1 MVICICEQFIVV
13 AILLQNGG
21 YIMQRKREI
30 LLSLF
35 ILMSPMIGQS
45 YLVSETQSVS
55 AQGSMSQGEL
65 AGYRNEIISNISS
78 YPDISLNTISWQE
91 TEMGIAQIESYTLA
105 YGPIEPMEVN
115 SYFPNYQLD
124 HATQITISDYSIHFY
139 NAHNQSP
146 VEPTPVESEPI
157 ESEIVN
163 EDPFRVLTYEEAVAY
178 AEAHPELVAE
188 YWSVIRSSIDNDYGI
203 PFTQAQYDWLPD
215 DAAYWTLV
223 HHKQVLPTGG
233 DPSTTLQFLFEVYP
247 ELHNVTEESIAA
259 ESEETPIE
267 ETQKDAIIIEDTEFI
282 LDNYYILRPNEA
294 GNQSK
299 ESFMFVIEFENEH
312 DATIWYDNVEVAQDE
327 TLTKAEY
334 QIEETEVED
343 NQESNFVYYELSDL
357 TTTVNLTFQEQSV
370 EVVPEDVFNL
380 PPASASYLSGDG
392 TLATIFDFGKIY
404 ALTQGE
410 VNARIFDQVTDES
423 TISPE
428 AQALIEESVAESGFS
443 DWVIY
448 ESDVEFE
455 YRPETSDVYTIK
467 DTESEEI
474 IEIGTIS
481 TDSDWQ
487 DMIYNSVEYQGLHD
501 WSQLDLNN

>member
-1 MVICICEQFIVV
+1 MER
-13 AILLQNGG
+13 N
-21 YIMQRKREI
+21 RKI

-35 ILMSPMIGQS
+35 ILMSPTIAQS
-45 YLVSETQSVS
+45 YQVSESVSVS
-55 AQGSMSQGEL
+55 AQEIYTESDL
-65 AGYRNEIISNISS
+65 AGYRNEIISQISA
-78 YPDISLNTISWQE
+78 YPDVTHNSISWQE
-91 TEMGIAQIESYTLA
+91 TEMAISQIENDTLA
-105 YGPIEPMEVN
+105 IGPISTLYIHN
-115 SYFPNYQLD
+115 YFPNYHLD
-124 HATQITISDYSIHFY
+124 HSTEMSIEYYSKKYYEIY
-139 NAHNQSP
+139 MKAP
-146 VEPTPVESEPI
+146 VESVPVESEPV
-157 ESEIVN
+157 E
-163 EDPFRVLTYEEAVAY
+163 EDPFREMTHEEAIAY
-178 AEAHPELVAE
+178 ADANPDLVNT
-188 YWSVIRSSIDNDYGI
+188 YWAVFRDAIIHDTGI
-203 PFTQAQYDWLPD
+203 PFTQAQYDWLPE
-215 DAAYWTLV
+215 DAAYWTVVYHRELT
-223 HHKQVLPTGG
+223 PMGG
-233 DPSTTLQFLFEVYP
+233 DPSTIMRSLFEVYP
-247 ELHNVTEESIAA
+247 ELHNITEESSAP

-267 ETQKDAIIIEDTEFI
+267 ETQKDAIVIGDTEFI
-282 LDNYYILRPNEA
+282 LENYYILRPNEA
-294 GNQSK
+294 GNKFQ
-299 ESFMFVIEFENEH
+299 ESFMFVIEFEDEH
-312 DATIWYDNVEVAQDE
+312 DSAIWYDNVEVAQDK

-343 NQESNFVYYELSDL
+343 NQETNFVYYELSDL